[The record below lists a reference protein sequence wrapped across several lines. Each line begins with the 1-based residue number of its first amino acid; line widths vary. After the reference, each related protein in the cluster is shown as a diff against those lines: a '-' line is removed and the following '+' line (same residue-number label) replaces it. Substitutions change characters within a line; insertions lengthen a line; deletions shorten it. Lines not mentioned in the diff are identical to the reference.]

1 VNFLEFFGIIIKGET
16 ISFHIAEGSWHPA
29 GNLRVWGSNPGCQK
43 NPTKIF
49 PALTCAFND

>member
-1 VNFLEFFGIIIKGET
+1 LEFFGIIIKGET